1 MSEHPSETGPAEQAA
16 IEQAA
21 LWHERIARDPQSSRA
36 GFDAWLAA
44 SPAHAQAFAEVEAT
58 LAIARDAA
66 EDPALLALRHQTL
79 ARVALRR
86 RPWYGSRAVAAAVA
100 LVLAVPTVWL
110 GYPYV
115 AALGTGDAAVPA
127 QHYSTAIGD
136 RRTIQLADGS
146 EITLNTDT
154 ALDVTYSARERRL
167 VLQRGQALFKVAK
180 DAARPFTVTSGPRQV
195 TAHGTEFDVRV
206 DADLFRVA
214 LLEGS
219 VSVTTSAD
227 KQAGRIMLKPN
238 EVLTARGTRIAV
250 DSEDARALASWREG
264 LLVLHDRDLRS
275 AAAEMNRYDARHIEF
290 ADERTARMRIS
301 GAFRLGDTQAF
312 AEALT
317 DVLPIET
324 TENTSHRIVLK
335 AR

>member
-1 MSEHPSETGPAEQAA
+1 MSEQLPEIDEGV

-21 LWHERIARDPQSSRA
+21 LWHERLARDAQRTRDA
-36 GFDAWLAA
+36 LDAWLAA
-44 SPAHAQAFAEVEAT
+44 SPAHAEAFAEIEAT
-58 LAIARDAA
+58 LAIARNAA
-66 EDPALLALRHQTL
+66 DDPGLLALRHQTL

-115 AALGTGDAAVPA
+115 ATLGTGDAAIPT
-127 QHYSTAIGD
+127 QHYRTAIGD

-146 EITLNTDT
+146 EVTLNTDT
-154 ALDVTYSARERRL
+154 ALDVAYSAQERRL

-219 VSVTTSAD
+219 VSIRTPAD
-227 KQAGRIMLKPN
+227 RSVSPITLKPN
-238 EVLTARGTRIAV
+238 EVLTARGNRIAI

-301 GAFRLGDTQAF
+301 GAFRLGDAQAF

>member
-1 MSEHPSETGPAEQAA
+1 MSEQLPEIEGAV

-21 LWHERIARDPQSSRA
+21 LWHERLARDPQRTRNA
-36 GFDAWLAA
+36 LDAWLVA

-66 EDPALLALRHQTL
+66 DDPGLLALRHQTL

-115 AALGTGDAAVPA
+115 ATLASGDAEVTS
-127 QHYSTAIGD
+127 QHYRTAIGN

-146 EITLNTDT
+146 EVTLNTDT
-154 ALDVTYSARERRL
+154 ALDVAYSARERRL
-167 VLQRGQALFKVAK
+167 VLQRGQALFKVTK
-180 DAARPFTVTSGPRQV
+180 DAARPFTVTSGLRQV

-219 VSVTTSAD
+219 VSVTAPAD

-238 EVLTARGTRIAV
+238 EVLTARGNRIAV
-250 DSEDARALASWREG
+250 DSEDVHALASWREG

-301 GAFRLGDTQAF
+301 GAFRLGDTKAF

-324 TENTSHRIVLK
+324 AESTSNRIVLK